1 MNYIYDIV
9 LNFQD
14 NYYNFFEW
22 KNGDVIRNIPKISLY
37 RVSDI
42 MTLKYL
48 YYEYFEEEEDNIEK
62 IKELLLKELSKD
74 WNIKQNN
81 IYNIISMI
89 GSVK

>member
-1 MNYIYDIV
+1 
-9 LNFQD
+9 
-14 NYYNFFEW
+14 
-22 KNGDVIRNIPKISLY
+22 
-37 RVSDI
+37 

-62 IKELLLKELSKD
+62 IKESLLKELSKD